1 MCLRQ
6 VFRASES
13 GKLVIGPGSP
23 WGNPDFKNHQPTPQ
37 ILALENMVTRIV
49 YGNSQ
54 QKMWIT
60 YKAFL
65 TGCDVTNTSYP
76 LNLLALCL

>member
-37 ILALENMVTRIV
+37 ILALENMVTRICIWEQ
-49 YGNSQ
+49 SA
-54 QKMWIT
+54 K
-60 YKAFL
+60 
-65 TGCDVTNTSYP
+65 DVDNLQSVSYW
-76 LNLLALCL
+76 L